1 MDVGLDERFYVAI
14 ELQYH
19 DQGDGMQLVS
29 PVEWTTPLCKKKW
42 GLKPAAGV
50 ALLSPVPGR
59 REQVAARE
67 HSSDYHHDIGGGAPH
82 RTAHEG
88 VGHGA

>member
-19 DQGDGMQLVS
+19 DQGDGVQLIS
-29 PVEWTTPLCKKKW
+29 PAEWITPLCKKKW

-50 ALLSPVPGR
+50 ALLSPAAPRAGR
-59 REQVAARE
+59 CQ
-67 HSSDYHHDIGGGAPH
+67 G
-82 RTAHEG
+82 TL
-88 VGHGA
+88 

>member
-19 DQGDGMQLVS
+19 DQGDGVQLIS
-29 PVEWTTPLCKKKW
+29 LAEWTTPLCKKKW

-50 ALLSPVPGR
+50 ALLSPAAPRAGR
-59 REQVAARE
+59 CQ
-67 HSSDYHHDIGGGAPH
+67 G
-82 RTAHEG
+82 TL
-88 VGHGA
+88 